1 VSLQF
6 LADGLIAGA
15 TIGLGA
21 VGITLTYSVL
31 RFANFAQG
39 EFITWGCYLTWLL
52 AAAAGAWIPA
62 SADALGPLSVGFNVI
77 AAAVAAMLL
86 TGVMAVA
93 LDAVLFGPLRRRAAA
108 ASRAGAPSAATPGA
122 VAPSASISAVIA
134 SFGAAMTLRA
144 LIEALVPARQ
154 AYLSTE
160 LQIAIPLI
168 GGVRLTPD
176 QMLLLALAVV
186 LAAALQLLLT
196 RTSVGRSMRAVSEN
210 PELARVVGIDVTQVI
225 RVTWFIGAA
234 LASAAG
240 VMLGLVVQ
248 IRPSMGAELLLPLF
262 AAAILGGVGSVPG
275 ALIGGLVVGIAEAAA
290 VQMAGAQWRAAVAF
304 LVVIAV
310 LLVRPAGL
318 FGRAA

>member
-1 VSLQF
+1 MSLQF

-21 VGITLTYSVL
+21 VGITLTYSIL

-39 EFITWGCYLTWLL
+39 EFITWGCYLTWML
-52 AAAAGAWIPA
+52 AAAAGALIPL
-62 SADALGPLSVGFNVI
+62 SADALGPLSVGWNVI
-77 AAAVAAMLL
+77 AAGVAAMFL
-86 TGVMAVA
+86 TGLMAVA
-93 LDAVLFGPLRRRAAA
+93 LDAVLFGPLRAR
-108 ASRAGAPSAATPGA
+108 SAGAPGAWAPNAA
-122 VAPSASISAVIA
+122 ISAVIA
-134 SFGAAMTLRA
+134 SFGASMTLRA
-144 LIEALVPARQ
+144 LLEAVVPARQ

-176 QMLLLALAVV
+176 QMLLLAVAVV
-186 LAAALQLLLT
+186 LAGALQLMLT

-210 PELARVVGIDVTQVI
+210 AALARIVGIDVSRVI
-225 RVTWFIGAA
+225 RFTWFIGAA

-240 VMLGLVVQ
+240 VMLGLTVQ

-275 ALIGGLVVGIAEAAA
+275 ALLGGLVVGVAEAAA
-290 VQMAGAQWRAAVAF
+290 VQLLGGQWRAAVAF

-318 FGRAA
+318 FGRAD

>member
-6 LADGLIAGA
+6 LANGLIAGA

-21 VGITLTYSVL
+21 VGITLTYSIL

-62 SADALGPLSVGFNVI
+62 SAEALGPLSVGWNVI
-77 AAAVAAMLL
+77 GAGLAAMLL
-86 TGVMAVA
+86 TGVLAVA
-93 LDAVLFGPLRRRAAA
+93 LDAVLFGPLRARG
-108 ASRAGAPSAATPGA
+108 AGARGA
-122 VAPSASISAVIA
+122 GARGAGAHGAWAPSASISAVIA
-134 SFGAAMTLRA
+134 SFGASMTLRA
-144 LIEALVPARQ
+144 LIEAAVPARQ

-176 QMLLLALAVV
+176 QILVLALAVV
-186 LAAALQLLLT
+186 FAVALQLMLT

-210 PELARVVGIDVTQVI
+210 PALARVVGIDVSHVI
-225 RVTWFIGAA
+225 RLTWFIGAS

-262 AAAILGGVGSVPG
+262 AAAILGGIGSVPG
-275 ALIGGLVVGIAEAAA
+275 ALLGGLMVGVAEAAA
-290 VQMAGAQWRAAVAF
+290 VQLLGGQWRAAVAF
-304 LVVIAV
+304 LMVIAV
-310 LLVRPAGL
+310 LLLRPSGL
-318 FGRAA
+318 FGRAL